1 MNGKLF
7 IFTVKSC
14 YYPRRVKRHIVIPP
28 LFKGREPIVNKLY
41 WLLTIFLATV
51 VFILVID
58 NFFDETYIV
67 TYQRKIHN
75 QEQQQK
81 LETLLQ
87 RHLLELNL
95 EFNNYRS
102 VRSAQQLT
110 VIQKRIEQ
118 LAQQCVQIVGVIHQG
133 GVVSDIKTVN
143 YFGQDEIVEVIEY
156 QEDEFTGSVK
166 EIGDLVPKIQ
176 DLSVLSL
183 KINELILQSLEKNL
197 FLDGM
202 AMNSLEFY
210 LRQADKQFT
219 RLGEIQNRISY
230 AINKRYQYLNN
241 SSISIIQNYSQLKYL
256 SVFVFF
262 IMVAV
267 ISYFLI
273 TQIKNVVLQRRKTE
287 ESNQLLSLAIDQSPI
302 SIMIADTRGHIEYVN
317 KGMERISGFTIN
329 DYRNSDVLMAGNGEG
344 HGELNQILLQTI
356 QDGKIWHGE
365 VASVRKDGSEL
376 WEKVLI
382 SPVMGEGHTIS
393 NYLIIKEDVTEK
405 RQLSESL
412 RDSVE
417 TMSTITENLP
427 VGVLL
432 IGEEQEILQVNR
444 TAAKIM
450 GYADISVALEALH
463 HVPYHE
469 VFETLKSE
477 QYTDSVSGASVIT
490 QEARMVLKE
499 NNISRVILKNIIPIR
514 LENRNLLLEAFM
526 DITAQKEILNRAA
539 ESNKAKSEFLA
550 NMSHEIRTPM
560 NGIVGATDLLSKTTL
575 NKEQGKIVNIISKSC
590 DSLLNIINDIL
601 DFSKIEAGKMTIESY
616 PFNIRSTVDYLMD
629 QISFKAYNK
638 SLEVVSSV
646 QETIPNMLI
655 GDESR
660 LIQVLINLL
669 GNSVKFTQKGEVL
682 LNVEVESQVGS
693 QIYIHFKVEDSG
705 IGIEKDKLEK
715 IFESFTQADG
725 STTRRFGGTGL
736 GTSISKMLVELMGG
750 RIWVES
756 PNPNFA
762 WSKEAPGSIFH
773 IVLPFVIE
781 KQDVLPSGQMHDY
794 SYVKTL
800 IVDNHPATVLLL
812 RKTLSNWGI
821 ASEVCD
827 SQAAALKNLTHDRD
841 VRLVIVDSNVILNGN
856 KEFIPKLKQLLPTV
870 KIILFSSEIRW
881 KSVDDLPGVDVLL
894 KKPVKYTLLYAAIE
908 NMFATQPVG
917 VMEIS
922 EKEPVEKSL
931 KDRRVLL
938 VEDNIINQK
947 IAEKMMVRLGL
958 KVDIVAN
965 GQEALDWFSENK
977 GAVDLVLMDIQMP
990 VLNGLDATRAIR
1002 ALGVEVPI
1010 IAVTANALKGDR
1022 DICLEAGM
1030 NDYVGKPFKLD
1041 DLSAV
1046 VQRWLLT

>member
-1 MNGKLF
+1 MH
-7 IFTVKSC
+7 
-14 YYPRRVKRHIVIPP
+14 RVKRHIRISS

-51 VFILVID
+51 VFILLID

-87 RHLLELNL
+87 RHLLELNI

-102 VRSAQQLT
+102 VRSSQQL
-110 VIQKRIEQ
+110 VSIQNRIDQ
-118 LAQQCVQIVGVIHQG
+118 LIGHTIRIVGVIHQG
-133 GVVSDIKTVN
+133 GVISDIKTVN

-156 QEDEFTGSVK
+156 QQDDFTGSVK
-166 EIGDLVPKIQ
+166 EIGDLIPKIQ
-176 DLSVLSL
+176 DLGVLSG
-183 KINELILQSLEKNL
+183 KIKDLIHQNLENEDFI
-197 FLDGM
+197 GGA

-210 LRQADKQFT
+210 LKQADKQFT

-230 AINKRYQYLNN
+230 TINKRYQYLNN

-256 SVFVFF
+256 TVFVFF
-262 IMVAV
+262 IVVAV

-317 KGMERISGFTIN
+317 KGMERISGYTID
-329 DYRNSDVLMAGNGEG
+329 DYQHSELLVADKGDVYS
-344 HGELNQILLQTI
+344 ELNHILLQTI

-365 VASVRKDGSEL
+365 VASVRKDGSDL
-376 WEKVLI
+376 WEKILI
-382 SPVMGEGHTIS
+382 SPVMGEGKTIS

-405 RQLSESL
+405 RRLSESL

-427 VGVLL
+427 VGVLV
-432 IGEEQEILQVNR
+432 IGEAQEILQVNR

-450 GYADISVALEALH
+450 GYGNIGLALEALR
-463 HVPYHE
+463 HVPYQE

-490 QEARMVLKE
+490 QEARMVIKE

-514 LENRNLLLEAFM
+514 IENRNLLLEAFM

-638 SLEVVSSV
+638 SLEVVSNV
-646 QETIPNMLI
+646 QETIPYMLI

-669 GNSVKFTQKGEVL
+669 GNSVKFTQNGEVL

-693 QIYIHFKVEDSG
+693 QIFIHFKVEDSG

-762 WSKEAPGSIFH
+762 WSKDSPGSIFH

-781 KQDVLPSGQMHDY
+781 KQDVLPSGQIHDY
-794 SYVKTL
+794 SFVKTV
-800 IVDNHPATVLLL
+800 IVDNHQATVLLL

-821 ASEVCD
+821 SSEVCD
-827 SQAAALKNLTHDRD
+827 SHSSAINNLSNEPD
-841 VRLVIVDSNVILNGN
+841 VRLVIIDSNIIQNGN
-856 KEFIPKLKQLLPTV
+856 TEFILKLKQSAPSV
-870 KIILFSSEIRW
+870 KIILFSSEVRW
-881 KSVDDLPGVDVLL
+881 KSCDDVKGVDVLL
-894 KKPVKYTLLYAAIE
+894 KKPVKYTLLYSAIE
-908 NMFATQPVG
+908 TMFALQPATMTPLATNMPG
-917 VMEIS
+917 G
-922 EKEPVEKSL
+922 KQL

-965 GQEALDWFSENK
+965 GQEALDWFVDNK
-977 GAVDLVLMDIQMP
+977 GGVDLVLMDIQMP

-1002 ALGVEVPI
+1002 ALGVQVPI

-1022 DICLEAGM
+1022 DICIEAGM

-1046 VQRWLLT
+1046 VQRWL

>member
-1 MNGKLF
+1 M
-7 IFTVKSC
+7 IFSHQ
-14 YYPRRVKRHIVIPP
+14 VKRSLRFPSLI
-28 LFKGREPIVNKLY
+28 KGREPIVNKLY
-41 WLLTIFLATV
+41 WLLAIFLSTV
-51 VFILVID
+51 VVILVID
-58 NFFDETYIV
+58 NYFDETYV
-67 TYQRKIHN
+67 VNYQQKIHN
-75 QEQQQK
+75 QEQQRK
-81 LETLLQ
+81 LETILQ

-95 EFNNYRS
+95 EFNNYRL
-102 VRSAQQLT
+102 VKTPQQLMG
-110 VIQKRIEQ
+110 IQKRVDQ
-118 LAQQCVQIVGVIHQG
+118 LCGQAIRIVGAIHQG
-133 GVVSDIKTVN
+133 GVVSDHRMVN
-143 YFGQDEIVEVIEY
+143 YFGQDEVVEIIEY
-156 QEDEFTGSVK
+156 EADDFTGSVK

-176 DLSVLSL
+176 DLLVLSS
-183 KINELILQSLEKNL
+183 KINEVILPQLEMGQFLNGSSL
-197 FLDGM
+197 D
-202 AMNSLEFY
+202 FY
-210 LRQADKQFT
+210 LKQAEKQFT

-241 SSISIIQNYSQLKYL
+241 SSISIIQNYNQLKYL
-256 SVFVFF
+256 TVSVFFV
-262 IMVAV
+262 VVLV

-273 TQIKNVVLQRRKTE
+273 IQIKNVVLQRRKTE

-302 SIMIADTRGHIEYVN
+302 SIMIADTLGHIEYVN
-317 KGMERISGFTIN
+317 KGMERISGYTIH
-329 DYRNSDVLMAGNGEG
+329 DYRSSDLLVSDRSDV
-344 HGELNQILLQTI
+344 HSELNQILLQTI

-365 VASVRKDGSEL
+365 VASVRKDGREL
-376 WEKVLI
+376 WEKILI

-393 NYLIIKEDVTEK
+393 NYLIIKEDITEK
-405 RQLSESL
+405 RKLSESL

-432 IGEEQEILQVNR
+432 LDENQEILQVNR
-444 TAAKIM
+444 TASKIM
-450 GYADISVALEALH
+450 GYANISVALEALR
-463 HVPYHE
+463 HVAYSD
-469 VFETLKSE
+469 VFETLKVE
-477 QYTDSVSGASVIT
+477 QYTDSVSGASVVT
-490 QEARMVLKE
+490 QEARMVIKE

-514 LENRNLLLEAFM
+514 IENRNLLLEAFM

-539 ESNKAKSEFLA
+539 ESNRAKSEFLA

-560 NGIVGATDLLSKTTL
+560 NGIVGATDLLSKTEL
-575 NKEQGKIVNIISKSC
+575 DKEQGKIVNIISKSC

-638 SLEVVSSV
+638 SLDLVSHV
-646 QETIPNMLI
+646 QETIPNMLV

-669 GNSVKFTQKGEVL
+669 GNAVKFTQDGEVF
-682 LNVEVESQVGS
+682 LNVEVESQLGS
-693 QIYIHFKVEDSG
+693 QISLHFKVEDSG

-762 WSKEAPGSIFH
+762 WSKESPGSIFH
-773 IVLPFVIE
+773 IVLPFTIE
-781 KQDVLPSGQMHDY
+781 KQDVLPTGQFHDY
-794 SYVKTL
+794 SYVKTM
-800 IVDNHPATVLLL
+800 IVDNHQATVLLL

-821 ASEVCD
+821 SSEVCD
-827 SQAAALKNLTHDRD
+827 SQASALKILAGDNG
-841 VRLVIVDSNVILNGN
+841 VKLVIVDSNIIVHGN
-856 KEFIPKLKQLLPTV
+856 TNFIGELKALVPGV

-881 KSVDDLPGVDVLL
+881 KSCDDVEGVDVLL
-894 KKPVKYTLLYAAIE
+894 RKPIKYTLLYSAIE
-908 NMFATQPVG
+908 TMFALKP
-917 VMEIS
+917 
-922 EKEPVEKSL
+922 KELQSGQGTASNDDKL
-931 KDRRVLL
+931 KGRRVLL

-958 KVDIVAN
+958 CVDIVSN
-965 GQEALDWFSENK
+965 GQEALDWFVENK
-977 GAVDLVLMDIQMP
+977 GQVDLVLMDIQMP

-1002 ALGVEVPI
+1002 AMEIDVPI

-1022 DICLEAGM
+1022 DICLESGM

-1041 DLSAV
+1041 DLSSV
-1046 VQRWLLT
+1046 IHRWI

>member
-1 MNGKLF
+1 MH
-7 IFTVKSC
+7 
-14 YYPRRVKRHIVIPP
+14 RVKRHIIITS
-28 LFKGREPIVNKLY
+28 LFKGREPIINKLY

-87 RHLLELNL
+87 RHLLELNI

-102 VRSAQQLT
+102 VRSSQQLT
-110 VIQKRIEQ
+110 SIQNRIDQ
-118 LAQQCVQIVGVIHQG
+118 LTEHTIRIVGVIHKG
-133 GVVSDIKTVN
+133 GVISDIKTVN

-156 QEDEFTGSVK
+156 QQDDFTGSVK
-166 EIGDLVPKIQ
+166 EIGDLIPKIQ
-176 DLSVLSL
+176 DLGVLSG
-183 KINELILQSLEKNL
+183 KIKDLIQANL
-197 FLDGM
+197 GADDFMEG
-202 AMNSLEFY
+202 ATMNSLEFY
-210 LRQADKQFT
+210 LKQADKQFT

-241 SSISIIQNYSQLKYL
+241 SSISVIQNYSQLKYL
-256 SVFVFF
+256 TVFVFF
-262 IMVAV
+262 IVVAV

-317 KGMERISGFTIN
+317 KGMERISGYTID
-329 DYRNSDVLMAGNGEG
+329 DYQHSDLLVADKGDVYS
-344 HGELNQILLQTI
+344 ELNHILLQTI

-365 VASVRKDGSEL
+365 VASVRKDGSDL

-382 SPVMGEGHTIS
+382 SPVMGEGKTIS

-405 RQLSESL
+405 RRLSESL

-427 VGVLL
+427 VGVLV
-432 IGEEQEILQVNR
+432 IGEAQEILQVNR

-450 GYADISVALEALH
+450 GYGNIALALEALR
-463 HVPYHE
+463 HVPYQE

-490 QEARMVLKE
+490 QEARMVIKE

-514 LENRNLLLEAFM
+514 IENRNLLLEAFM

-575 NKEQGKIVNIISKSC
+575 NMEQGKIVNIISKSC

-638 SLEVVSSV
+638 SLEVVSNV
-646 QETIPNMLI
+646 QETIPAMLI

-669 GNSVKFTQKGEVL
+669 GNSVKFTQDGEVL

-693 QIYIHFKVEDSG
+693 QIFIHFKVEDSG

-762 WSKEAPGSIFH
+762 WSKDSPGSIFH

-781 KQDVLPSGQMHDY
+781 KQDVLPSGQIHDY
-794 SYVKTL
+794 SFVKTL
-800 IVDNHPATVLLL
+800 IVDNHQATVLLL

-821 ASEVCD
+821 SSEVCD
-827 SQAAALKNLTHDRD
+827 SQSSAINNLTNEPD
-841 VRLVIVDSNVILNGN
+841 VRLVIVDSNIIQNGN
-856 KEFIPKLKQLLPTV
+856 TEFIVKLKQVAPSV
-870 KIILFSSEIRW
+870 KIILFSSEVRW
-881 KSVDDLPGVDVLL
+881 KSCDDVEGVDVLL
-894 KKPVKYTLLYAAIE
+894 KKPVKYTLLYSAIE
-908 NMFATQPVG
+908 TMFASQPAG
-917 VMEIS
+917 TITLTTNKPGG
-922 EKEPVEKSL
+922 KEL

-947 IAEKMMVRLGL
+947 IAEKMMLRLGL

-965 GQEALDWFSENK
+965 GQEALDWFVDHK
-977 GAVDLVLMDIQMP
+977 GSVDLVLMDIQMP

-1002 ALGVEVPI
+1002 AIGVEVPI

-1022 DICLEAGM
+1022 DICIEAGM
-1030 NDYVGKPFKLD
+1030 NDYVGRPFKLD

-1046 VQRWLLT
+1046 VQRWL

>member
-1 MNGKLF
+1 MLA
-7 IFTVKSC
+7 
-14 YYPRRVKRHIVIPP
+14 
-28 LFKGREPIVNKLY
+28 
-41 WLLTIFLATV
+41 IFLATV
-51 VFILVID
+51 VFILMID

-75 QEQQQK
+75 QAQQQR

-87 RHLLELNL
+87 RNLLELNI

-102 VRSAQQLT
+102 VRSVQQLVAT
-110 VIQKRIEQ
+110 QNRINQ
-118 LAQQCVQIVGVIHQG
+118 LTEHSVSIVSVIHKG
-133 GVVSDIKTVN
+133 GVVSDFKTVN
-143 YFGQDEIVEVIEY
+143 YFGQDEIVDLIEY
-156 QEDEFTGSVK
+156 EPDDFTGSVR
-166 EIGDLVPKIQ
+166 EIVDLVPVIQ
-176 DLSVLSL
+176 DLGVLSA
-183 KINELILQSLEKNL
+183 KIKDILYQQLGTDELA
-197 FLDGM
+197 DGI
-202 AMNSLEFY
+202 ANNSVEFY
-210 LRQADKQFT
+210 LKQADKQFV
-219 RLGEIQNRISY
+219 RSEEIQTRVAY

-241 SSISIIQNYSQLKYL
+241 SSITIIQNYSQLKYL

-262 IMVAV
+262 IVVAV
-267 ISYFLI
+267 IAYFLI
-273 TQIKNVVLQRRKTE
+273 NQIKNVVFQRRKTE

-317 KGMERISGFTIN
+317 KGMERISGYTID
-329 DYRNSDVLMAGNGEG
+329 DYHEAELLLSDKADVS
-344 HGELNQILLQTI
+344 GELNNILLQTI
-356 QDGKIWHGE
+356 QDGKIWNGD
-365 VASVRKDGSEL
+365 VSSMRKDGSEL

-382 SPVMGEGHTIS
+382 SPVMGEGKTIS
-393 NYLIIKEDVTEK
+393 NYLIIKEDLTEK

-417 TMSTITENLP
+417 TMSAITENLP
-427 VGVLL
+427 VGVLV
-432 IGEEQEILQVNR
+432 IGEAQQILQINR

-450 GYADISVALEALH
+450 GYGDISVALDALH
-463 HVPYHE
+463 HIPYHE
-469 VFETLKSE
+469 IFETLKSE
-477 QYTDSVSGASVIT
+477 QYTDSVSGASVVS
-490 QEARMVLKE
+490 QEARMVIKE

-560 NGIVGATDLLSKTTL
+560 NGIVGATDLLSKTIL
-575 NKEQGKIVNIISKSC
+575 DIEQGKIVHIISKSC

-601 DFSKIEAGKMTIESY
+601 DFSKIEAGKMTIENY
-616 PFNIRSTVDYLMD
+616 PFNLRSTVDYLMD

-638 SLEVVSSV
+638 ELEVMSSV

-669 GNSVKFTQKGEVL
+669 GNSVKFTQEGEVL

-693 QIYIHFKVEDSG
+693 QIFIHFKVEDSG
-705 IGIEKDKLEK
+705 IGIDRDKLEK

-736 GTSISKMLVELMGG
+736 GTSIAKMLVELMGG

-756 PNPNFA
+756 PNPNFS
-762 WSKEAPGSIFH
+762 WSKESPGSIFH
-773 IVLPFVIE
+773 IVLPFTID
-781 KQDVLPSGQMHDY
+781 KQDALPSGLLHNYPQ
-794 SYVKTL
+794 VKTL
-800 IVDNHPATVLLL
+800 IVDNHQTTVLLL
-812 RKTLSNWGI
+812 RKTLSNWGVS
-821 ASEVCD
+821 SEVCD
-827 SQAAALKNLTHDRD
+827 TQELALNYLTLDKE
-841 VRLVIVDSNVILNGN
+841 VRLVIVDSNILQSGSSD
-856 KEFIPKLKQLLPTV
+856 FILEMKKIVPEI

-881 KSVDDLPGVDVLL
+881 KSRDDVDGVDVLL
-894 KKPVKYTLLYAAIE
+894 KKPIKFTLLYSAIE
-908 NMFATQPVG
+908 TMFTTQPEGFVTG
-917 VMEIS
+917 
-922 EKEPVEKSL
+922 EPNEESGNKL

-958 KVDIVAN
+958 NVEIVGN
-965 GQEALDWFSENK
+965 GQEALDWFAESK
-977 GAVDLVLMDIQMP
+977 GKVDLVLMDIQMP

-1002 ALGVEVPI
+1002 ALNIEIPI

-1022 DICLEAGM
+1022 DICIEAGM

-1046 VQRWLLT
+1046 IQRWVK